1 MQSILQQDIQYL
13 AGVGPNRRKMLSDE
27 LGIQTFGDL
36 LEYYPYKHV
45 DRSRLYTI
53 QELTG
58 DMPFVQVKG
67 HILSFETYKM
77 SARKKRVVAHFTDG
91 YGKVMD
97 LTWFNYADSALKRY
111 KVGTEYV
118 VFGRPQVFNGRI
130 QLVHPDMEEADK
142 LELSA
147 MGMQPYYN
155 TSAGALRHGYAAL
168 LQHVG

>member
-67 HILSFETYKM
+67 HILSFETFKM

-97 LTWFNYADSALKRY
+97 LTWFNYADSALGIR
-111 KVGTEYV
+111 
-118 VFGRPQVFNGRI
+118 
-130 QLVHPDMEEADK
+130 
-142 LELSA
+142 SA
-147 MGMQPYYN
+147 QN
-155 TSAGALRHGYAAL
+155 TSSSVVRRSSTVASNWYTPTWRRPTSWSSPPW
-168 LQHVG
+168 VCSPTTTRRIR